1 MSHPDESPGDS
12 SPIDFTRPR
21 TPHTPSSDHG
31 RTSFGHGLP
40 PASAPGESQDG
51 LGYGHPPHAMVPEED
66 QGPVP
71 QISLANASPRPP
83 PLALG
88 NTARSVSF
96 QSGTKPEPMNHPLVD
111 PPLHSPST
119 PLDATSSATHEASST
134 SILLPQNPPDSAG
147 GWRVPAALLRPDTA
161 DVDDDTDY
169 PTRQFDAEELSDSGK
184 SSDAEDGVFA
194 FNRPTTARPFAG
206 PQAPSAGRK
215 RKRLDTTPGNAPY
228 AGIDMAG
235 HMQDIDYDPAHPP
248 IFSGRFNLNN
258 QPFNRFREWKD
269 ENPTFSSRSTA
280 AKIRPATQMTA
291 TSTVS
296 SAPPPTG
303 DSEAV
308 VQTAARGRRV
318 RRATADSASIVSLTE
333 SEYTEPPLGNT
344 RRHSLP
350 MTELS
355 GDMTVPDGKTTWG
368 DGNGGVFKGTSDS
381 DGVTTFEDWDE
392 DSPYAEVRASVSNI
406 DDPDMPSLTI
416 RSFLLGMFLCMLCAG
431 SNTFLSFR
439 NPSPQF
445 PILIVQMIAYPL
457 GKFCAWC
464 LPLREYQAPR
474 WLGGFRFSLNP
485 CPFNVKEHTIIV
497 MMATVAILPAYGL
510 YSITSLDLFYK
521 TPLGIGFNFTYIL
534 ATQVTGLTIAG
545 ISRRFVVWPASM
557 LWPGVLVTTT
567 ILNTLHADADI
578 GTGGMSRQRFFTVMG
593 AFAFFYY
600 FLPGYLFTALSYF
613 SYATWIAPRNHVVNQ
628 LMGVRT
634 GMGMGIFVFDW
645 AQISWIGSPLAAPW
659 WAQVNI
665 GIGFVIFYWLITP
678 IMYYTNVWY
687 TRFLPISAVQPA
699 DRFQNVYDVE
709 RVLGSDNKLNIT
721 AYAAYSPV
729 YLTASF
735 TMTYMLAFALTTS
748 LIVYTGLVHG
758 PRLWRIMWRISTE
771 PDDIHMKLMRK
782 YREVPD
788 WWYGVIFVL
797 CVTMGIVSVKVF
809 HTGLPV
815 WGYFVAIAMAWTY
828 IIPVAIIFAMS
839 NLEPTFNLIA
849 ELIPGYAFPGQPIP
863 GMVFKTFAVQT
874 LAEALYFTRDMK
886 LGHYMKVPPRHMFI
900 CQMVAC
906 SISCVVQVGVKE
918 CMFATIPDLCQPG
931 QRAQLICQNAYTS
944 FTASIIWGLIGPA
957 RLFSKGGIYNPQL
970 WMLLVGAVVPVPFW
984 LYCRRYPQSIVRHIN
999 PSIVFAV
1006 CLSIPPASGIN
1017 IASFLLVGFV
1027 FQFWIRRYYFAW
1039 WARYNYVLSAAL
1051 DVGTVLGLLTVF
1063 LCLRLPKADLVWW
1076 GNTVYQ
1082 KTTDWMGEA
1091 RDKLPD
1097 GKVSFGPNTWKL

>member
-1 MSHPDESPGDS
+1 MSHPDEPPREDG
-12 SPIDFTRPR
+12 PIDFTRPR
-21 TPHTPSSDHG
+21 TPSTPTSDYA
-31 RTSFGHGLP
+31 SPSYDHGLP
-40 PASAPGESQDG
+40 LDAAPSEPQDG
-51 LGYGHPPHAMVPEED
+51 LGYGHAPHAMVPEEE
-66 QGPVP
+66 GRSVP
-71 QISLANASPRPP
+71 QISLAEASPRPP
-83 PLALG
+83 ALPLA
-88 NTARSVSF
+88 NARSVSF
-96 QSGTKPEPMNHPLVD
+96 QSDGPEPMNHPLVD
-111 PPLHSPST
+111 PPLHSPVT
-119 PLDATSSATHEASST
+119 LDAPSSATHDGSST
-134 SILLPQNPPDSAG
+134 SILLPQNPPDSGG

-169 PTRQFDAEELSDSGK
+169 PTREFDAEELSDSGK
-184 SSDAEDGVFA
+184 SSEAEDDVFA
-194 FNRPTTARPFAG
+194 FNRPTTARAAAG
-206 PQAPSAGRK
+206 PPATTSRK
-215 RKRLDTTPGNAPY
+215 RKRLVTTPGTAPY

-235 HMQDIDYDPAHPP
+235 HVQDIDYDPAHPP

-258 QPFNRFREWKD
+258 EPFNRFRQWKD
-269 ENPTFSSRSTA
+269 EQNASTSGTTA
-280 AKIRPATQMTA
+280 VSPRPATQMTA
-291 TSTVS
+291 MSAVS

-303 DSEAV
+303 DTEAV
-308 VQTAARGRRV
+308 VQTATRGRRL
-318 RRATADSASIVSLTE
+318 RRATSDSVSVISTE
-333 SEYTEPPLGNT
+333 SEGTESLRDT
-344 RRHSLP
+344 RRHSMP

-368 DGNGGVFKGTSDS
+368 DGMGGAYKGTSDS
-381 DGVTTFEDWDE
+381 DGVTGMEDWEE

-406 DDPDMPSLTI
+406 DDPEMPALTL
-416 RSFLLGMFLCMLCAG
+416 RSFVLGMVLCMTCSAG
-431 SNTFLSFR
+431 NTFLSFR

-445 PILIVQMIAYPL
+445 PILIVQIIAYPI
-457 GKFCAWC
+457 GKFLAWS
-464 LPLREYQAPR
+464 LPLHEYHAPH

-521 TPLGIGFNFTYIL
+521 TPLGVGFNFTYIL

-545 ISRRFVVWPASM
+545 IARRFVVWPASM
-557 LWPGVLVTTT
+557 LWPGVLVSTT
-567 ILNTLHADADI
+567 ILNTLHADSDI
-578 GTGGMSRQRFFTVMG
+578 GTGGMSRQRFFMIMSIL
-593 AFAFFYY
+593 AFFYY
-600 FLPGYLFTALSYF
+600 FLPGYLFSALSYF

-634 GMGMGIFVFDW
+634 GMGMGILCFDW
-645 AQISWIGSPLAAPW
+645 AQISWVGSPLAAPW

-665 GIGFVIFYWLITP
+665 GIGFLIFYWLITP
-678 IMYYTNVWY
+678 LMYYTNVWY

-709 RVLGSDNKLNIT
+709 KVLGTDNKLNLT

-748 LIVYTGLVHG
+748 LIVYTALVHG
-758 PRLWRIMWRISTE
+758 PRLWRILWRMSTE
-771 PDDIHMKLMRK
+771 PDDIHMKLMKK

-788 WWYGVIFVL
+788 WWYGTIFL
-797 CVTMGIVSVKVF
+797 ACVAMGVVSVKVF
-809 HTGLPV
+809 NTGLPV
-815 WGYFVAIAMAWTY
+815 WGYFVAVAMAWTY
-828 IIPVAIIFAMS
+828 IVPVAIIFAMS

-874 LAEALYFTRDMK
+874 LAESLYFTRDMK
-886 LGHYMKVPPRHMFI
+886 LGHYMKVPPRSMFI

-906 SISCVVQVGVKE
+906 SLSCLVQVGVKE
-918 CMFATIPDLCQPG
+918 WMFRTIPDLCQPG

-970 WMLLVGAVVPVPFW
+970 WMMLVGAVVPVPFW

-1017 IASFLLVGFV
+1017 IASFLAVGFV
-1027 FQFWIRRYYFAW
+1027 FQFWMRRYYFAW
-1039 WARYNYVLSAAL
+1039 WARYNYVLSASL
-1051 DVGTVLGLLTVF
+1051 DVGTIAGLLVIF

-1082 KTTDWMGEA
+1082 RTLDWMGEA
-1091 RDKLPD
+1091 RDSLPE
-1097 GKVSFGPNTWKL
+1097 GKVSFGPDTWKL